1 MDKKAKATPQ
11 ELQVWIEARRR
22 HRLSHAHVQMAREMG
37 LNPRKLGKIDN
48 HRQEPWKMPLPDFI
62 EDLYFKRFGRERPE
76 VVMSIEERA
85 QRAEKKRAE
94 RKAARRARRAQA
106 TTEPSGE

>member
-22 HRLSHAHVQMAREMG
+22 HRLSDAHVQMAREMG
-37 LNPRKLGKIDN
+37 LNPRKLGKIDD

-94 RKAARRARRAQA
+94 RKAARRARRARA
-106 TTEPSGE
+106 TTEPPGE